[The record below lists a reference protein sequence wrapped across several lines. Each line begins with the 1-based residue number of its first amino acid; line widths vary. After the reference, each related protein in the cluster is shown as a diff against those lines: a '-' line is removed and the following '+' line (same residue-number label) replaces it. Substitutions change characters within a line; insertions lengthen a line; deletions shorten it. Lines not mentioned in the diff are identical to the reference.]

1 MKHVCVLGLGY
12 IGLPTAALLASA
24 GYSVDGV
31 DTNPS
36 VVEALQSGR
45 VHIAEQGLLSAVRA
59 AIESGNLRIR
69 PAPVNADV
77 FLIAVPTPLKEQRA
91 DLRYVESAAGNVSDR
106 LAAGNLVILESTVP
120 PGTTAEVVAPI
131 LERSGLRAGVDFH
144 LAYCPE
150 RVLPGKILKELVEND
165 RIIGGLTPES
175 AVAAQEF
182 YCACVKGSLHLTDAN
197 TAELVK
203 VVENASRDLSIAFS
217 NELARICMKR
227 GIDVWTV
234 IELANHHPRVNLLS
248 PGPGVGGHCLPI
260 DPWFIVEKAPE
271 LARLIR
277 VAREINDEQPGVVV
291 QLVRDLV
298 ENDSNPRVAILGVA
312 YKADIDDARESPG
325 WAIVDL
331 LEEAGYSVAV
341 TDPLVDAA
349 RHPLLPLEDAVSGSD
364 CLVLVTNH
372 HQFADLDPLEVGPL
386 MRHRRLVDTRG
397 VLDRDAW
404 RNAGFETR
412 VLGRP

>member
-69 PAPVNADV
+69 TAPVNADV

-91 DLRYVESAAGNVSDR
+91 DLRYVESAADSVSHR

-175 AVAAQEF
+175 AVAAREF
-182 YCACVKGSLHLTDAN
+182 YRACVKGPLHLTDAN

-217 NELARICMKR
+217 NELARICMKL

-298 ENDSNPRVAILGVA
+298 ENDSNPRVAILGIA